1 MRKFQRRAAAPSGLL
16 LLALLL
22 PGCQGQPIMGDISL
36 GGFGIGAPY
45 EGDGGFAS
53 PFASLPGI
61 GWGGGWGDGGWGDGG
76 WGGEGEHGWGGGWG
90 EDH

>member
-1 MRKFQRRAAAPSGLL
+1 MRKHQRRAAAPYSLL

-22 PGCQGQPIMGDISL
+22 PGCQGQPILGDISL
-36 GGFGIGAPY
+36 GGFGMGAPY
-45 EGDGGFAS
+45 EGDGGYGS
-53 PFASLPGI
+53 PFAMMPNI
-61 GWGGGWGDGGWGDGG
+61 GWGGGWGDGG